1 MVNVVFSFEARDVV
15 RRCLTNYCTMVE
27 IASYLDGHD
36 IIQLS
41 RTSKWLCFTIWGSPL
56 IWKKA
61 LSRVGVDVDL
71 PVTPFRTLYTY
82 SILSFT
88 TDCMLCGSPTKNGI
102 LGEGEASTRFCNECA
117 FNVLIPAPGADQPPQ
132 FMQTFYHNGP
142 HRYFKM
148 ALRHGVS
155 RVRIPALLSH
165 AKPATLYKAF
175 LSAPND
181 PNYLAGNV
189 ILMP

>member
-117 FNVLIPAPGADQPPQ
+117 FNVLIPAPGADQPPLL
-132 FMQTFYHNGP
+132 MKVYSPPAVTIPLIYTITGP

-165 AKPATLYKAF
+165 AVRLWAF
-175 LSAPND
+175 
-181 PNYLAGNV
+181 GF
-189 ILMP
+189 